1 MQQLLVGMLTSEVV
15 MANKIRGKVEG
26 DVYPLFGFRSTR
38 AVVLD

>member
-15 MANKIRGKVEG
+15 MADKIRGKVEG
-26 DVYPLFGFRSTR
+26 DVYSLFGFSTR